1 MTVSSSMTI
10 LVRSLFHVKHSGV
23 NGLVLVSFLEDG
35 YFCSHYAL
43 EI

>member
-1 MTVSSSMTI
+1 MTVSSLMMI

-23 NGLVLVSFLEDG
+23 NGLVLVSFLVDG